1 MECWVLVKIPS
12 IQTHGASHRF
22 PGWLDT
28 GSPLDGELSGNN
40 TDSLTVEGNMFGE
53 CQAPCML
60 KTSFVDFEKK
70 VGTL

>member
-1 MECWVLVKIPS
+1 MLGTSEDSQYSNPWSFSSIPWVV
-12 IQTHGASHRF
+12 GY
-22 PGWLDT
+22 
-28 GSPLDGELSGNN
+28 GELSGNN